1 MHCNCYVMQFYRYSY
16 LHSLTAESSEV
27 RLCFMSDHLRAGR
40 LELIHEIADLV
51 DRNMLWSE
59 IARLGMTREFI
70 ERRGDFFGRIV
81 LELDYIE
88 KKFQTPS
95 LTLKG
100 SEPSSHCFPVK
111 KKARTSHFRALHKR
125 NTVFAIRLDL
135 EFPVSVNTLF
145 SFFPVVTPSL

>member
-1 MHCNCYVMQFYRYSY
+1 MQFYQYSY
-16 LHSLTAESSEV
+16 LHVLTAESSEV

-40 LELIHEIADLV
+40 LELIHEISDLV

-88 KKFQTPS
+88 KKIPDSHPDVKRLRTLVALLSREERHNNLS
-95 LTLKG
+95 L
-100 SEPSSHCFPVK
+100 PRV
-111 KKARTSHFRALHKR
+111 A
-125 NTVFAIRLDL
+125 
-135 EFPVSVNTLF
+135 
-145 SFFPVVTPSL
+145 